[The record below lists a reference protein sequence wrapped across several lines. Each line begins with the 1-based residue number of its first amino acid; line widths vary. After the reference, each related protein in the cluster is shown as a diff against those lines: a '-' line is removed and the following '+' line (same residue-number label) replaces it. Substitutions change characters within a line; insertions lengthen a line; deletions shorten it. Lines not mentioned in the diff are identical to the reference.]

1 MKFTDKC
8 VQAVK
13 AYTEGMNGYDKDM
26 GELKK
31 RFSKGDIS
39 SNEYARRSSELTGIS
54 SGLNE
59 QLYQTVYAARDEYI
73 SGLPYR
79 YRRDSETMDANDL
92 ALLNSEA
99 AGLTDDDVLR
109 MFNKHSGSLGMQG
122 AIVEANAKRE
132 NPASLTYFS
141 RGVREEAAR
150 TFAETAVAAAHERG
164 LRAAMMIDGKYIPS
178 ELIGE

>member
-1 MKFTDKC
+1 MGYTDKC

-13 AYTEGMNGYDKDM
+13 DYIDGMDDYDVKM
-26 GELKK
+26 GELKEK
-31 RFSKGDIS
+31 FSKGDIS
-39 SNEYARRSSELTGIS
+39 SNEYARRRSELTGIS
-54 SGLNE
+54 GVLNE

-79 YRRDSETMDANDL
+79 YRRDSETMDVNDL

-122 AIVEANAKRE
+122 AIAEANAKRE
-132 NPASLTYFS
+132 KPASLNYYS
-141 RGVREEAAR
+141 RDVREDAAK
-150 TFAETAVAAAHERG
+150 TFAETAVSAAHERG
-164 LRAAMMIDGKYIPS
+164 LRAAMMIDGKYFPDA
-178 ELIGE
+178 LIGE